1 MSETK
6 SVLSGIVHF
15 NLFDDIAF
23 YIDAIIIGLAI
34 IFAILIICIVIKK
47 FLCDKKINSKT
58 FSIYNEIMYYKKN
71 RDSDKL
77 SFAIM
82 DYLGF
87 RVPEEEIKFILAT
100 SQNAYMFFK
109 FRKNAGIR
117 KIKFED
123 GKYLLQDKIKLTNWS
138 NFFFILG
145 TILFSFYLSFSF
157 NLFLRIENKKDFILL
172 SVYVLCISIPMM
184 ISSYL
189 SILENNAAE
198 RLINYTDEQK
208 KGE

>member
-6 SVLSGIVHF
+6 SVVSGIVHF
-15 NLFDDIAF
+15 NLFEIIASHINAF
-23 YIDAIIIGLAI
+23 IIVLAI
-34 IFAILIICIVIKK
+34 IFAIIIIYIVLKK
-47 FLCDKKINSKT
+47 FLCDKKNNSKT

-71 RDSDKL
+71 KEHNKV

-87 RVPEEEIKFILAT
+87 RVSKEEIKFLLAT

-109 FRKNAGIR
+109 FRKKAGAR

-123 GKYLLQDKIKLTNWS
+123 GKYLVQDKIKLTKLS
-138 NFFFILG
+138 NIFFILG

-157 NLFLRIENKKDFILL
+157 DLFSYIGNRKDFILL

>member
-1 MSETK
+1 MSETEAPLPEK
-6 SVLSGIVHF
+6 THF
-15 NLFDDIAF
+15 NLFEIIASNVT
-23 YIDAIIIGLAI
+23 AIIIVLAI
-34 IFAILIICIVIKK
+34 IFAIVIIYIVIKK
-47 FLCDKKINSKT
+47 FLRDKKINSKT

-71 RDSDKL
+71 KEPYKV
-77 SFAIM
+77 SFTIM
-82 DYLGF
+82 NYLGF
-87 RVPEEEIKFILAT
+87 MVSEEEIKFILAT

-109 FRKNAGIR
+109 YRKKAGAR

-157 NLFLRIENKKDFILL
+157 DLFSYIGNRKDFILL

-184 ISSYL
+184 ISSYI
-189 SILENNAAE
+189 SILENNAVE
-198 RLINYTDEQK
+198 RLINYKDERK

>member
-1 MSETK
+1 MPETEVTLPEK
-6 SVLSGIVHF
+6 THF
-15 NLFDDIAF
+15 NLFEIIASHINAF
-23 YIDAIIIGLAI
+23 IIVLAI
-34 IFAILIICIVIKK
+34 IFAIIIIYIVLKK

-87 RVPEEEIKFILAT
+87 RVSDEEIKFLLAT

-109 FRKNAGIR
+109 FRKKAGAR

-123 GKYLLQDKIKLTNWS
+123 GKYLLQDKVKLTKWS
-138 NFFFILG
+138 NIFFILG

-157 NLFLRIENKKDFILL
+157 DLFSYIGNRKDFIFL

-184 ISSYL
+184 ISSYI
-189 SILENNAAE
+189 SILENNAVE
-198 RLINYTDEQK
+198 RLINYKDERK

>member
-34 IFAILIICIVIKK
+34 IFAILIIYIVLKK

-58 FSIYNEIMYYKKN
+58 FSIYNEIMYYKKK

-109 FRKNAGIR
+109 FRKKAGAR

-123 GKYLLQDKIKLTNWS
+123 GKYLVQDKIKLTKLS
-138 NFFFILG
+138 NIFFILG

-157 NLFLRIENKKDFILL
+157 DLFSYIGNRKDFILL

>member
-15 NLFDDIAF
+15 NLFEIIASHINAF
-23 YIDAIIIGLAI
+23 IIVLAI
-34 IFAILIICIVIKK
+34 IFAIIVIYIVLKK

-71 RDSDKL
+71 KEHNKV

-87 RVPEEEIKFILAT
+87 RVSKEEIKFLLAT

-109 FRKNAGIR
+109 FRKKAGAR

-123 GKYLLQDKIKLTNWS
+123 GKYLLQDKIKLTKLS
-138 NFFFILG
+138 NIFFILG

-157 NLFLRIENKKDFILL
+157 DLFSYIGNRKDFIFL
-172 SVYVLCISIPMM
+172 SVYVFCISIPMM

>member
-6 SVLSGIVHF
+6 SVVSGIVHF
-15 NLFDDIAF
+15 NLFEIIASHINAF
-23 YIDAIIIGLAI
+23 IIVLAI
-34 IFAILIICIVIKK
+34 IFAIIIIYIVLKK
-47 FLCDKKINSKT
+47 FLCDKKNNSKT

-71 RDSDKL
+71 KEHNKV

-87 RVPEEEIKFILAT
+87 RVSKEEIKFLLAT

-109 FRKNAGIR
+109 FRKKAGAR

-123 GKYLLQDKIKLTNWS
+123 GKYLLQDKIKLTKLS
-138 NFFFILG
+138 NIFFILG

-157 NLFLRIENKKDFILL
+157 DLFSYIGNRKDFILL

>member
-1 MSETK
+1 MSETEVALPGK
-6 SVLSGIVHF
+6 THF
-15 NLFDDIAF
+15 NLFEGIAS
-23 YIDAIIIGLAI
+23 YIDTIIIGLAI
-34 IFAILIICIVIKK
+34 VFAILVIYIVIRK

-71 RDSDKL
+71 KEPYKV

-87 RVPEEEIKFILAT
+87 MVSEEEVKFILAT

-109 FRKNAGIR
+109 FRKKAGPR

-123 GKYLLQDKIKLTNWS
+123 GKYLFQDKKKLINWS
-138 NFFFILG
+138 NMFFIFG
-145 TILFSFYLSFSF
+145 TFLFSFYLSFSF
-157 NLFLRIENKKDFILL
+157 DLFLHIENKKDFILL
-172 SVYVLCISIPMM
+172 SVYILCISIPMM
-184 ISSYL
+184 ISSYI
-189 SILENNAAE
+189 SILENSAAE
-198 RLINYTDEQK
+198 RLINYKSERK

>member
-15 NLFDDIAF
+15 NLFEIIASHINAF
-23 YIDAIIIGLAI
+23 IIVLAI
-34 IFAILIICIVIKK
+34 IFAIIIIYIVLKK

-82 DYLGF
+82 DYLGV
-87 RVPEEEIKFILAT
+87 RVSDEEIKFLLAT

-109 FRKNAGIR
+109 FRKKAGAR

-123 GKYLLQDKIKLTNWS
+123 GKYLLQDKVKLTKWS
-138 NFFFILG
+138 NIFFILG

-157 NLFLRIENKKDFILL
+157 DLFSYIGNRKDFIFL

-184 ISSYL
+184 ISSYI
-189 SILENNAAE
+189 SILENNAVE
-198 RLINYTDEQK
+198 RLINYKDERK

>member
-1 MSETK
+1 
-6 SVLSGIVHF
+6 
-15 NLFDDIAF
+15 
-23 YIDAIIIGLAI
+23 
-34 IFAILIICIVIKK
+34 
-47 FLCDKKINSKT
+47 
-58 FSIYNEIMYYKKN
+58 MYYKKN
-71 RDSDKL
+71 KEHDKV

-87 RVPEEEIKFILAT
+87 RVSEEEIKFLLAT

-109 FRKNAGIR
+109 FRKKAGAR

-123 GKYLLQDKIKLTNWS
+123 GKYLLQDKKKLPIWS
-138 NFFFILG
+138 NIFFILG
-145 TILFSFYLSFSF
+145 TILFSFYLSFSLD
-157 NLFLRIENKKDFILL
+157 LFSHIENRKNFILL

-184 ISSYL
+184 ISSYI

-198 RLINYTDEQK
+198 RLIDYKDERK

>member
-15 NLFDDIAF
+15 NLFEDIAF

-34 IFAILIICIVIKK
+34 IFAIVIIYIVIKK
-47 FLCDKKINSKT
+47 FLRDKKINSKT

-71 RDSDKL
+71 KEPYKV
-77 SFAIM
+77 SFTIM
-82 DYLGF
+82 NYLGF
-87 RVPEEEIKFILAT
+87 MVSEEEIKFILAT

-109 FRKNAGIR
+109 YRKKAGT
-117 KIKFED
+117 KQIKFEN
-123 GKYLLQDKIKLTNWS
+123 GRYLFRDKKKSIYCS
-138 NFFFILG
+138 YIFFILG
-145 TILFSFYLSFSF
+145 IFLFSFYLSFSF
-157 NLFLRIENKKDFILL
+157 ELFSHIETKKDFILL

-184 ISSYL
+184 ISSYI

-198 RLINYTDEQK
+198 RLINYKDERK